1 MRWCV
6 ELILL
11 MKMSAQIVLI
21 STAVGTYRGSFY
33 SLVPQALL
41 PKPLG
46 AEALCRERRAA
57 LRAERPAEVWLC
69 HLEALWAR
77 KGHCES

>member
-1 MRWCV
+1 MRWYI

-11 MKMSAQIVLI
+11 MKMSTQIVLI
-21 STAVGTYRGSFY
+21 STAAGTYRGSFY

-46 AEALCRERRAA
+46 AEALCRESRALGRAA
-57 LRAERPAEVWLC
+57 SGGLAVSPGGSA
-69 HLEALWAR
+69 AR